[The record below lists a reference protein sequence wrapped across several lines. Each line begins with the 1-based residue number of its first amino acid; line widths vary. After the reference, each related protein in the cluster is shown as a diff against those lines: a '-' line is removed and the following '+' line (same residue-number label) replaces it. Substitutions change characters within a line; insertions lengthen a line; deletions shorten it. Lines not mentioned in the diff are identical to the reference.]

1 MCSELTHPD
10 ISGAYAKAH
19 TASQQAPF
27 LTEDMNTRTALRQ
40 RRLTAIIGVALL
52 AAAITGSV
60 VLIGQQSLASASVPP
75 TVSPASLT
83 EADGI
88 IRDEGAVSVFD
99 ETPAVTN
106 LDSDLL
112 AAVRAAATAAER
124 DGVRMH
130 VNSGWR
136 SAEYQQVLRQ
146 DAVVEYG
153 SEEEAA
159 RWVATPENSEH
170 VSGDAIDLGPL
181 TAQDWLAQR
190 GDEFG
195 LCQIYAN
202 ERWHFELRPAA
213 VANGCPLMYD
223 DPTADPRTQR

>member
-1 MCSELTHPD
+1 
-10 ISGAYAKAH
+10 
-19 TASQQAPF
+19 
-27 LTEDMNTRTALRQ
+27 MNTRSTLGRH
-40 RRLTAIIGVALL
+40 RLTALLGVALV
-52 AAAITGSV
+52 AAALVGAV
-60 VLIGQQSLASASVPP
+60 FLIGQQSLAAAAAPSA
-75 TVSPASLT
+75 ASLT
-83 EADGI
+83 EADGV
-88 IRDEGAVSVFD
+88 IRAEGEVSVFD

-106 LDSDLL
+106 LDADLL
-112 AAVRAAATAAER
+112 TAVRAAATVAAT
-124 DGVRMH
+124 DGVDMH

-136 SAEYQQVLRQ
+136 SAAYQQVLRQ
-146 DAVVEYG
+146 DAVDQYG

-170 VSGDAIDLGPL
+170 VSGDAVDLGPL
-181 TAQDWLAQR
+181 AAQDWLSRR
-190 GDEFG
+190 GAEFG

>member
-1 MCSELTHPD
+1 
-10 ISGAYAKAH
+10 
-19 TASQQAPF
+19 
-27 LTEDMNTRTALRQ
+27 MNTRSTLGRH
-40 RRLTAIIGVALL
+40 RLTALLGVALV
-52 AAAITGSV
+52 AAALVGAV
-60 VLIGQQSLASASVPP
+60 FLIGQQSLAAAAAPSA
-75 TVSPASLT
+75 ASLT
-83 EADGI
+83 EADGV
-88 IRDEGAVSVFD
+88 IRVEGEVSVFD

-106 LDSDLL
+106 LDAELL
-112 AAVRAAATAAER
+112 TAVREAATVAAE
-124 DGVRMH
+124 DGVDMH

-136 SAEYQQVLRQ
+136 SAAYQQVLRQ
-146 DAVVEYG
+146 DAVDQYG

-170 VSGDAIDLGPL
+170 VSGDAVDLGPL
-181 TAQDWLAQR
+181 AAQDWLARR
-190 GDEFG
+190 GAEFG

>member
-1 MCSELTHPD
+1 
-10 ISGAYAKAH
+10 
-19 TASQQAPF
+19 
-27 LTEDMNTRTALRQ
+27 MNTRTTLRR
-40 RRLTAIIGVALL
+40 RRLTALIGTALL

-75 TVSPASLT
+75 TLSASSLT
-83 EADGI
+83 EADGV

-112 AAVRAAATAAER
+112 AAVRSAATAAEA
-124 DGVRMH
+124 DGVRVH

-136 SAEYQQVLRQ
+136 SAAYQQVLRQ
-146 DAVVEYG
+146 NAVAEYG

-170 VSGDAIDLGPL
+170 VSGDAVDLGPVA
-181 TAQDWLAQR
+181 AQDWLSRNGA
-190 GDEFG
+190 EFG

>member
-1 MCSELTHPD
+1 
-10 ISGAYAKAH
+10 
-19 TASQQAPF
+19 
-27 LTEDMNTRTALRQ
+27 MNDSLALRR
-40 RRLTAIIGVALL
+40 RRLVATVGAVLF
-52 AAAITGSV
+52 AAAVAGSIAV
-60 VLIGQQSLASASVPP
+60 IGQQSLASAS
-75 TVSPASLT
+75 TVVTSGPVT
-83 EADGI
+83 EADGL
-88 IRDEGAVSVFD
+88 IRHEGDVTVFD
-99 ETPAVTN
+99 DVPAVTN

-112 AAVRAAATAAER
+112 AAVRAAATAAEE

-136 SAEYQQVLRQ
+136 SAAYQEQLRR
-146 DAVVEYG
+146 DAVAQYG

-170 VSGDAIDLGPL
+170 VSGDAIDLGGLP
-181 TAQDWLAQR
+181 AQDWLSRNGAR
-190 GDEFG
+190 FG

-223 DPTADPRTQR
+223 DPTTDPRTQR

>member
-1 MCSELTHPD
+1 
-10 ISGAYAKAH
+10 
-19 TASQQAPF
+19 
-27 LTEDMNTRTALRQ
+27 MNDSLALRR
-40 RRLTAIIGVALL
+40 RRLVATVGAVLL
-52 AAAITGSV
+52 AAAVAGSIV
-60 VLIGQQSLASASVPP
+60 VIGQQSLASASTAVTSGP
-75 TVSPASLT
+75 VT
-83 EADGI
+83 EADGL
-88 IRDEGAVSVFD
+88 IRHEGDVTVFD
-99 ETPAVTN
+99 DVPAVTN

-112 AAVRAAATAAER
+112 TAVRAAATAAEE

-136 SAEYQQVLRQ
+136 SAAYQEQLRR
-146 DAVVEYG
+146 DAVAQYG

-170 VSGDAIDLGPL
+170 VSGDAIDLGGLP
-181 TAQDWLAQR
+181 AQDWLSRNGAR
-190 GDEFG
+190 FG

-223 DPTADPRTQR
+223 DPTTDPRTQR

>member
-1 MCSELTHPD
+1 M
-10 ISGAYAKAH
+10 
-19 TASQQAPF
+19 
-27 LTEDMNTRTALRQ
+27 TEGMNTRSALPR
-40 RRLTAIIGVALL
+40 RRLTATIGVVLL
-52 AAAITGSV
+52 AAALAGSV
-60 VLIGQQSLASASVPP
+60 VLIGQQSLAAASSPSSVSAS
-75 TVSPASLT
+75 SLT
-83 EADGI
+83 EADGV
-88 IRDEGAVSVFD
+88 IRDEGAVSIFD
-99 ETPAVTN
+99 DTPAVTN

-112 AAVRAAATAAER
+112 AAVRAAATAAED

-136 SAEYQQVLRQ
+136 SAAYQQVLRQ
-146 DAVVEYG
+146 DAVIEYG

-170 VSGDAIDLGPL
+170 VSGDAVDLGPVA
-181 TAQDWLAQR
+181 AQDWLAR
-190 GDEFG
+190 HGADFG

-223 DPTADPRTQR
+223 DPTTDPRTQR

>member
-1 MCSELTHPD
+1 M
-10 ISGAYAKAH
+10 
-19 TASQQAPF
+19 
-27 LTEDMNTRTALRQ
+27 
-40 RRLTAIIGVALL
+40 L
-52 AAAITGSV
+52 AAAITGSA
-60 VLIGQQSLASASVPP
+60 VLIGQQSLASASVSP
-75 TVSPASLT
+75 TVSPASLS
-83 EADGI
+83 EADGV

-112 AAVRAAATAAER
+112 AAVRAAATAAEQ

-136 SAEYQQVLRQ
+136 SAEYQQVLLQ
-146 DAVVEYG
+146 DAVAEYG

-181 TAQDWLAQR
+181 TAQDWLAQH

-202 ERWHFELRPAA
+202 ERWHFDLRPAA

>member
-1 MCSELTHPD
+1 MRVL
-10 ISGAYAKAH
+10 IV
-19 TASQQAPF
+19 
-27 LTEDMNTRTALRQ
+27 EDEPYLAEAVRDGLR
-40 RRLTAIIGVALL
+40 LEAI

-75 TVSPASLT
+75 SVPPSSIT
-83 EADGI
+83 EADGL

-99 ETPAVTN
+99 ETSAVTN

-112 AAVRAAATAAER
+112 AAVRAAATAAED
-124 DGVRMH
+124 DGVRVH

-136 SAEYQQVLRQ
+136 SADYQQVLRQ
-146 DAVVEYG
+146 EAIAEYG
-153 SEEEAA
+153 SEQEAA

-170 VSGDAIDLGPL
+170 VSGDAVDLGPVA
-181 TAQDWLAQR
+181 AQDWLSR
-190 GDEFG
+190 HGSDFG
-195 LCQIYAN
+195 LCQIYEN

-213 VANGCPLMYD
+213 VANGCPLMYA

>member
-1 MCSELTHPD
+1 MN
-10 ISGAYAKAH
+10 
-19 TASQQAPF
+19 ASLAA
-27 LTEDMNTRTALRQ
+27 RR
-40 RRLTAIIGVALL
+40 RRLIATIGVVLL
-52 AAAITGSV
+52 AAAVAGSIAV
-60 VLIGQQSLASASVPP
+60 IGQQSLASAS
-75 TVSPASLT
+75 TAVSSGPVT
-83 EADGI
+83 EADGL
-88 IRDEGAVSVFD
+88 IRHEGDVSVFD
-99 ETPAVTN
+99 DVPAVSN

-112 AAVRAAATAAER
+112 AAVRAAATAAEE

-136 SAEYQQVLRQ
+136 SAAYQEQLRR
-146 DAVVEYG
+146 DAVAQYG

-170 VSGDAIDLGPL
+170 VSGDAIDLGGLP
-181 TAQDWLAQR
+181 AQDWLAR
-190 GDEFG
+190 HGAEFG

-223 DPTADPRTQR
+223 DPTTDPRTQR

>member
-1 MCSELTHPD
+1 
-10 ISGAYAKAH
+10 
-19 TASQQAPF
+19 
-27 LTEDMNTRTALRQ
+27 MNTRSTLGRH
-40 RRLTAIIGVALL
+40 RLTALLGVALV
-52 AAAITGSV
+52 AAALVGAV
-60 VLIGQQSLASASVPP
+60 FLIGQQSLAAAAAPSA
-75 TVSPASLT
+75 ASLT
-83 EADGI
+83 EADGV
-88 IRDEGAVSVFD
+88 IRVEGEVSVFD

-106 LDSDLL
+106 LDADLL
-112 AAVRAAATAAER
+112 TAVRSAATVAAE
-124 DGVRMH
+124 DGVDMH

-136 SAEYQQVLRQ
+136 SSAYQQVLRQ
-146 DAVVEYG
+146 DAVDQYG

-170 VSGDAIDLGPL
+170 VSGDAVDLGPL
-181 TAQDWLAQR
+181 AAQDWLAQR
-190 GDEFG
+190 GAEFG

>member
-1 MCSELTHPD
+1 
-10 ISGAYAKAH
+10 
-19 TASQQAPF
+19 
-27 LTEDMNTRTALRQ
+27 MNTRSTLGRH
-40 RRLTAIIGVALL
+40 RLTALLGVALV
-52 AAAITGSV
+52 AAALVGAV
-60 VLIGQQSLASASVPP
+60 FLIGQQSLAAAAAPSA
-75 TVSPASLT
+75 ASLT
-83 EADGI
+83 EADGV
-88 IRDEGAVSVFD
+88 IRVEGEVSVFD

-106 LDSDLL
+106 LDAELRT
-112 AAVRAAATAAER
+112 AVRAAATVAAE
-124 DGVRMH
+124 DGVDMH

-136 SAEYQQVLRQ
+136 SAAYQQVLRQ
-146 DAVVEYG
+146 DAVDQYG

-170 VSGDAIDLGPL
+170 VSGDAVDLGPL
-181 TAQDWLAQR
+181 AAQDWLSRR
-190 GDEFG
+190 GAEFG

>member
-1 MCSELTHPD
+1 
-10 ISGAYAKAH
+10 
-19 TASQQAPF
+19 
-27 LTEDMNTRTALRQ
+27 MNTRTALSR

-60 VLIGQQSLASASVPP
+60 VLIGQQSLASASVAPQL
-75 TVSPASLT
+75 SPASLT
-83 EADGI
+83 ESDGV
-88 IRDEGAVSVFD
+88 IREEGAVSVFD
-99 ETPAVTN
+99 EVPAVTN
-106 LDSDLL
+106 LDPDLL
-112 AAVRAAATAAER
+112 SAVRSAATAAEH
-124 DGVRMH
+124 DGVHVH

-136 SAEYQQVLRQ
+136 SAAYQQVLRQ

-170 VSGDAIDLGPL
+170 VSGDAVDLGPVA
-181 TAQDWLAQR
+181 AQDWLSRHGA
-190 GDEFG
+190 EFG

>member
-1 MCSELTHPD
+1 
-10 ISGAYAKAH
+10 
-19 TASQQAPF
+19 
-27 LTEDMNTRTALRQ
+27 MNTRTTLRR
-40 RRLTAIIGVALL
+40 RRLTALIGAALL

-75 TVSPASLT
+75 TFSASSLT
-83 EADGI
+83 EADGV

-112 AAVRAAATAAER
+112 AAVRSAATAAAA
-124 DGVRMH
+124 DGVRVH

-136 SAEYQQVLRQ
+136 SAAYQQVLRQ
-146 DAVVEYG
+146 DAVIEYG

-170 VSGDAIDLGPL
+170 VSGDAVDLGPVA
-181 TAQDWLAQR
+181 AQDWLSRNGA
-190 GDEFG
+190 EFG

>member
-1 MCSELTHPD
+1 
-10 ISGAYAKAH
+10 
-19 TASQQAPF
+19 
-27 LTEDMNTRTALRQ
+27 MNTRTTLRR
-40 RRLTAIIGVALL
+40 RRLTALIGAALL

-75 TVSPASLT
+75 TFSASSLT
-83 EADGI
+83 EADGV

-112 AAVRAAATAAER
+112 AAVRSAATAATA
-124 DGVRMH
+124 DGVRVH

-136 SAEYQQVLRQ
+136 SAAYQQVLRQ
-146 DAVVEYG
+146 DAVAEYG

-170 VSGDAIDLGPL
+170 VSGDAVDLGPVA
-181 TAQDWLAQR
+181 AQDWLSRNGA
-190 GDEFG
+190 EFG